1 MKKIESILIA
11 NRGEIACRIIK
22 TAKRMGIYT
31 VALCSTADV
40 NGLHAQMADETYV
53 MDGYTSL
60 ETYLDVSQ
68 IVKAINITKV
78 DAVHPGYGF
87 LSENAEFAKSVTD
100 EGVIFIGPSHS
111 AIKEMGSK
119 LNSKVLAK
127 QCNVPTLQS
136 TDVTSFSKGELMDS
150 FNSKDLPLL
159 IKASLGGGG
168 KGMRVINDLNE
179 LVDSVE
185 TAKREAKSAFSDE
198 TVFIE
203 KYIENPRH
211 IEIQILADSHDNVY
225 ALFERECS
233 IQRRHQKIIEE
244 APCSILS
251 DELRNEMSQAAIA
264 VARAVNYTNAGTVE
278 FILDQNN
285 NFYFLEMNTRLQVEH
300 PVTEAI
306 TQLDLV
312 ELQIK
317 IAQGEK
323 IDYLEINRPIGHA
336 IELRLYAEDPSRDY
350 APSPGT
356 IQTLSFDEELVR
368 LDTGYLSGSEVPSIY
383 DPMIAKIIAHGTDR
397 RQAIL
402 KLKTALKK
410 STVSGLT
417 TNKNLLIGIL
427 GEEEFNLA
435 KTDTFYLQR
444 HNLDSLIYK
453 PDGLLL
459 KDMVIAATVV
469 LANYYKAGLANQVG
483 VSIGFRNLRSQPEK
497 LVLKCQQTLPTE
509 FEIEYVFDRND
520 NLAFV
525 AVNKD
530 VLNSTISYLD
540 SSKVGLITENLQKL
554 FSYEVFDDASK
565 IWIGSALGDALFTVV
580 PTFIDPSESVPKG
593 SLVAPMP
600 GTITKILVEENDLVE
615 HGQDL
620 VIIEAMKMENKVVT
634 PLAGVV
640 TSVTVKVG
648 DQVSNNQLLAIIQED
663 E

>member
-22 TAKRMGIYT
+22 TAKKMGIYT

-60 ETYLDVSQ
+60 ETYLDISQ
-68 IVKAINITKV
+68 IVRAINITKV

-136 TDVTSFSKGELMDS
+136 TDVTSFSKDELMDS

-211 IEIQILADSHDNVY
+211 IEIQILADSYDNVY

-323 IDYLEINRPIGHA
+323 IDFLEINRPIGHA

-402 KLKTALKK
+402 KLK
-410 STVSGLT
+410 
-417 TNKNLLIGIL
+417 N
-427 GEEEFNLA
+427 
-435 KTDTFYLQR
+435 
-444 HNLDSLIYK
+444 
-453 PDGLLL
+453 
-459 KDMVIAATVV
+459 
-469 LANYYKAGLANQVG
+469 
-483 VSIGFRNLRSQPEK
+483 RSQ
-497 LVLKCQQTLPTE
+497 
-509 FEIEYVFDRND
+509 EIYGKRINY
-520 NLAFV
+520 
-525 AVNKD
+525 K
-530 VLNSTISYLD
+530 
-540 SSKVGLITENLQKL
+540 
-554 FSYEVFDDASK
+554 
-565 IWIGSALGDALFTVV
+565 
-580 PTFIDPSESVPKG
+580 
-593 SLVAPMP
+593 
-600 GTITKILVEENDLVE
+600 
-615 HGQDL
+615 
-620 VIIEAMKMENKVVT
+620 
-634 PLAGVV
+634 
-640 TSVTVKVG
+640 
-648 DQVSNNQLLAIIQED
+648 
-663 E
+663 